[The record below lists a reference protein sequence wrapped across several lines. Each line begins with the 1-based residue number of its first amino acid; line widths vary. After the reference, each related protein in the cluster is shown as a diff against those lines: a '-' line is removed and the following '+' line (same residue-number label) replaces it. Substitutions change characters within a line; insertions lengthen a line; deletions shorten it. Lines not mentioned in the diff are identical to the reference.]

1 MFSFARLGS
10 RALINS
16 KCEQHGGVPGHLVG
30 LVGILDSTTDIAQ
43 QMVVIVQIEAPSDAD
58 ARHRGRAACSGLMEQ
73 FGTDLKLGQELIG
86 DNAARLAEVGG
97 AELAD
102 RASAAAER
110 GPSAVPVLLNPN
122 RQQQRRVIVTNEVR
136 IAGKEDARED
146 ADIEPEPILM
156 K

>member
-1 MFSFARLGS
+1 
-10 RALINS
+10 
-16 KCEQHGGVPGHLVG
+16 
-30 LVGILDSTTDIAQ
+30 
-43 QMVVIVQIEAPSDAD
+43 
-58 ARHRGRAACSGLMEQ
+58 MEQ

-86 DNAARLAEVGG
+86 DNAARLAEVDGS
-97 AELAD
+97 ELAD

-136 IAGKEDARED
+136 TARKEDARED

-156 K
+156 KKTVLGGELDVTPTNVGAAANRPVKSSGNVAVNWRSGAAP

>member
-1 MFSFARLGS
+1 MPLDS
-10 RALINS
+10 
-16 KCEQHGGVPGHLVG
+16 G
-30 LVGILDSTTDIAQ
+30 LV
-43 QMVVIVQIEAPSDAD
+43 
-58 ARHRGRAACSGLMEQ
+58 EQ

-110 GPSAVPVLLNPN
+110 RPSAVPVLLNPN

-136 IAGKEDARED
+136 TAWKEDARED

-156 K
+156 KKAVLGGELDIAPSNVAASSLLNSQACSICYKN